1 MREQYLSNLDY
12 GNYPNE
18 NALYV
23 CLGEKT
29 MDEIFDKLQAVADRY
44 DELNELISDPEIIAD
59 TQRFMKLSKE
69 EGSIRETVEKY
80 TEYKQVT
87 QQIKDDDELLH
98 EKLDPE
104 MEQLTKEELAEAKEH
119 QEQLEQELRVLL
131 LPQDP
136 NDDKN
141 IIMEIHGAAG
151 GDEASLFA
159 GDLFEMYSRYAEK
172 QGWQVE
178 VVDKSDTEVGGFKE
192 IVLMI
197 SGNKVYSKLKYENG
211 AHRVQRIPVTESAGR
226 VHTSTA
232 TVGVMP
238 EAEDVDID
246 IDPKDIRTDV
256 YRSSG
261 AGGQHINKTSSA
273 VRMTH
278 LPTGIVV
285 AMQDERS
292 QQQNRAKAMQILRA
306 RVYDYYQQKEQSE
319 YDEQRKS
326 AVGTGD
332 RSERIRTY
340 NYPQNR
346 VTDHRI
352 GLTLNKLDRIMNGE
366 LDEIID
372 ALVIADQT
380 EKMEQ
385 LRNE

>member
-1 MREQYLSNLDY
+1 
-12 GNYPNE
+12 
-18 NALYV
+18 
-23 CLGEKT
+23 
-29 MDEIFDKLQAVADRY
+29 MDEIFDKLQSVSDRY
-44 DELNELISDPEIIAD
+44 DELNELISDPEVIAD
-59 TQRFMKLSKE
+59 TKRFMKLSKE
-69 EGSIRETVEKY
+69 EGSLRETVETY
-80 TEYKQVT
+80 HHYQDVSTAL
-87 QQIKDDDELLH
+87 DDDQEMLQ

-104 MEQLTKEELAEAKEH
+104 MAEMVKSEIGDLEQEKD
-119 QEQLEQELRVLL
+119 QLEQQLKVLL
-131 LPQDP
+131 IPKDP

-159 GDLFEMYSRYAEK
+159 ADLYNMYVKYAEM
-172 QGWQVE
+172 QGWKVE
-178 VVDKSDTEVGGFKE
+178 VIDEADTEVGGFKE

-197 SGNKVYSKLKYENG
+197 TGNKVYSKLKYENG
-211 AHRVQRIPVTESAGR
+211 AHRVQRVPETESAGR

-238 EAEDVDID
+238 EEEDVDIT
-246 IDPKDIRTDV
+246 IDPADIRTDV

-292 QQQNRAKAMQILRA
+292 QQQNRAKAMTVLRA
-306 RVYDYYQQKEQSE
+306 RVYDYYKQQEEDE
-319 YDEQRKS
+319 YNAQRKS

-340 NYPQNR
+340 NFPQNR

-352 GLTLNKLDRIMNGE
+352 GLTLNKLDKVLAGD

-372 ALVIADQT
+372 ALIISDQA
-380 EKMEQ
+380 EKLEH
-385 LRNE
+385 LNDAEA

>member
-1 MREQYLSNLDY
+1 MNDF
-12 GNYPNE
+12 
-18 NALYV
+18 
-23 CLGEKT
+23 
-29 MDEIFDKLQAVADRY
+29 IDKLQAVEDRY
-44 DELNELISDPEIIAD
+44 DELNELLADPDVISDSQKFTE
-59 TQRFMKLSKE
+59 LSKE
-69 EGSIRETVEKY
+69 EASIRETVAKFR
-80 TEYKQVT
+80 EYKKVIA
-87 QQIKDDDELLH
+87 QIADDEEMQR

-104 MEQLTKEELAEAKEH
+104 MDELVKSEVSSLRSQRDDIEEQIK
-119 QEQLEQELRVLL
+119 VLM
-131 LPQDP
+131 LPTDP

-159 GDLFEMYSRYAEK
+159 ADLFNMYSRYAEN
-172 QGWQVE
+172 QGWKVQI
-178 VVDKSDTEVGGFKE
+178 VDENATEVGGFKE

-197 SGNKVYSKLKYENG
+197 SGDRVYSKLKYENG
-211 AHRVQRIPVTESAGR
+211 AHRVQRVPVTESAGR

-292 QQQNRAKAMQILRA
+292 QQQNRVKAMQILKA
-306 RVYDYYQQKEQSE
+306 RVYDYYQTREQDA
-319 YDEQRKS
+319 YDAERKS

-352 GLTLNKLDRIMNGE
+352 GLSLNKLDRIMNGE

-372 ALVIADQT
+372 ALILDDQAK
-380 EKMEQ
+380 KMEQ

>member
-1 MREQYLSNLDY
+1 
-12 GNYPNE
+12 
-18 NALYV
+18 
-23 CLGEKT
+23 
-29 MDEIFDKLQAVADRY
+29 MDEMFDKLQAVADRY
-44 DELNELISDPEIIAD
+44 DELNELISDPEVIAD
-59 TQRFMKLSKE
+59 TQKFMALSKE
-69 EGSIRETVEKY
+69 EGELRETVEKY
-80 TEYKQVT
+80 HQYQKVTKQ
-87 QQIKDDDELLH
+87 INDDDELLR
-98 EKLDPE
+98 EKLDDD
-104 MEQLTKEELAEAKEH
+104 MEAMVKDELKELTDQKEK
-119 QEQLEQELRVLL
+119 LEDEIKVLL
-131 LPQDP
+131 LPKDP

-159 GDLFEMYSRYAEK
+159 ADLFSMYSKYAER
-172 QGWQVE
+172 QGWKTE
-178 VVDKSDTEVGGFKE
+178 IIDENATEVGGFKE
-192 IVLMI
+192 IVMMI
-197 SGNKVYSKLKYENG
+197 SGDKVYSKLKYENG
-211 AHRVQRIPVTESAGR
+211 AHRVQRVPVTESAGR

-238 EAEDVDID
+238 EEEDVDID

-292 QQQNRAKAMQILRA
+292 QQQNRAKAMQILKA
-306 RVYDYYQQKEQSE
+306 RVYDYYKQQEESAYNAE
-319 YDEQRKS
+319 RKS
-326 AVGTGD
+326 AIGTGD

-366 LDEIID
+366 LDDIID
-372 ALVIADQT
+372 ALILSDQAAKL
-380 EKMEQ
+380 EDLK
-385 LRNE
+385 NNG

>member
-1 MREQYLSNLDY
+1 MNDF
-12 GNYPNE
+12 
-18 NALYV
+18 
-23 CLGEKT
+23 
-29 MDEIFDKLQAVADRY
+29 IDKLQAVEDRY
-44 DELNELISDPEIIAD
+44 DELNELLADPDVISDSQKFTE
-59 TQRFMKLSKE
+59 LSKE
-69 EGSIRETVEKY
+69 EASIRETVAKFR
-80 TEYKQVT
+80 EYKKVIA
-87 QQIKDDDELLH
+87 QIADDEEMQR

-104 MEQLTKEELAEAKEH
+104 MDELVKSELSSLRSQRDDIEEQIK
-119 QEQLEQELRVLL
+119 VLM
-131 LPQDP
+131 LPTDP

-159 GDLFEMYSRYAEK
+159 ADLFNMYSRYAEN
-172 QGWQVE
+172 QGWKVQI
-178 VVDKSDTEVGGFKE
+178 VDENATEVGGFKE

-197 SGNKVYSKLKYENG
+197 SGDRVYSKLKYENG
-211 AHRVQRIPVTESAGR
+211 AHRVQRVPVTESAGR

-292 QQQNRAKAMQILRA
+292 QQQNRVKAMQILKA
-306 RVYDYYQQKEQSE
+306 RVYDYYQTREQDA
-319 YDEQRKS
+319 YDAERKS

-352 GLTLNKLDRIMNGE
+352 GLSLNKLDRIMNGE
-366 LDEIID
+366 LDEIIG
-372 ALVIADQT
+372 ALILDDQAK
-380 EKMEQ
+380 KMEQ

>member
-1 MREQYLSNLDY
+1 MN
-12 GNYPNE
+12 NF
-18 NALYV
+18 V
-23 CLGEKT
+23 
-29 MDEIFDKLQAVADRY
+29 DKLQSVEDRY
-44 DELNELISDPEIIAD
+44 DELNELLADPDVISDSQKFTE
-59 TQRFMKLSKE
+59 LSKE
-69 EGSIRETVEKY
+69 EASIRETVAKFR
-80 TEYKQVT
+80 EYKKVIK
-87 QQIKDDDELLH
+87 QISDNEELQR
-98 EKLDPE
+98 EKLDSE
-104 MEQLTKEELAEAKEH
+104 MDELVKSELSTQRAQKKD
-119 QEQLEQELRVLL
+119 LEDQIKVLM
-131 LPQDP
+131 LPTDP
-136 NDDKN
+136 NDEKN

-159 GDLFEMYSRYAEK
+159 ADLFNMYSRYAERQNWK
-172 QGWQVE
+172 VQ
-178 VVDKSDTEVGGFKE
+178 VVDENATEVGGFKE

-197 SGNKVYSKLKYENG
+197 SGSSVYSKLKYENG
-211 AHRVQRIPVTESAGR
+211 AHRVQRIPSTESAGR

-238 EAEDVDID
+238 EAENVDIK

-292 QQQNRAKAMQILRA
+292 QQQNRVKAMQILKA
-306 RVYDYYQQKEQSE
+306 RVYDYYQTQEQDA
-319 YDEQRKS
+319 YDAERKS

-352 GLTLNKLDRIMNGE
+352 GLSLNKLDRIMNGE

-372 ALVIADQT
+372 ALILDDQAK
-380 EKMEQ
+380 KMEN

>member
-1 MREQYLSNLDY
+1 
-12 GNYPNE
+12 
-18 NALYV
+18 
-23 CLGEKT
+23 
-29 MDEIFDKLQAVADRY
+29 MDKIFDQLEGLLERYSELQ
-44 DELNELISDPEIIAD
+44 ELMSDPEVIND
-59 TQRFMKLSKE
+59 TKRYMKLSKE
-69 EGSIRETVEKY
+69 EAEMRDVVAAFKKYKELKKSISDSDEILRET
-80 TEYKQVT
+80 
-87 QQIKDDDELLH
+87 DDSEMQALAKDELNESKAEL
-98 EKLDPE
+98 EKV
-104 MEQLTKEELAEAKEH
+104 EH
-119 QEQLEQELRVLL
+119 DITLL
-131 LPQDP
+131 MLPKDP

-141 IIMEIHGAAG
+141 IIMEIRGAAG

-159 GDLFEMYSRYAEK
+159 ADLLSMYSKYAEK
-172 QGWQVE
+172 QGWNFE
-178 VVDKSDTEVGGFKE
+178 IVDENATEVGGYKD
-192 IVLMI
+192 VAVMI
-197 SGNKVYSKLKYENG
+197 TGDRVYSKLKYENG
-211 AHRVQRIPVTESAGR
+211 AHRVQRVPATESAGR

-232 TVGVMP
+232 TVAIMP
-238 EAEDVDID
+238 EYDEVDVD

-285 AMQDERS
+285 AMQDQRS
-292 QQQNRAKAMQILRA
+292 QQQNREKAMQILRS
-306 RVYDYYQQKEQSE
+306 RVYDYYESQNQSE

-352 GLTLNKLDRIMNGE
+352 GLSLNKLDRIMNGD

-372 ALVIADQT
+372 ALVVYDQT
-380 EKMEQ
+380 KKLEQ
-385 LRNE
+385 IQSGETKLF

>member
-1 MREQYLSNLDY
+1 MDII
-12 GNYPNE
+12 
-18 NALYV
+18 
-23 CLGEKT
+23 EKV
-29 MDEIFDKLQAVADRY
+29 QAVADRY
-44 DELNELISDPEIIAD
+44 EELSELLADPEVLGD
-59 TQRFMKLSKE
+59 SQRYQELSKE
-69 EGSIRETVEKY
+69 EGEIRETVEKY
-80 TEYKQVT
+80 REYRKTVDA
-87 QQIKDDDELLH
+87 IAENEELQR

-104 MEQLTKEELAEAKEH
+104 MDSLVKAELAELRETKDT
-119 QEQLEQELRVLL
+119 LEEEIKILM
-131 LPQDP
+131 LPTDP

-159 GDLFEMYSRYAEK
+159 ADLYNMYTRYAET
-172 QGWQVE
+172 QGWKVE
-178 VVDKSDTEVGGFKE
+178 VVDENATDVGGFKE

-211 AHRVQRIPVTESAGR
+211 AHRVQRVPVTESAGR
-226 VHTSTA
+226 VHTSTS

-238 EAEDVDID
+238 EAEDVDIE
-246 IDPKDIRTDV
+246 IDQKDIRTDV

-292 QQQNRAKAMQILRA
+292 QQQNREKAMRILKA
-306 RVYDYYQQKEQSE
+306 RVYDYYQTQEE
-319 YDEQRKS
+319 DAYNAERKS

-340 NYPQNR
+340 NFPQNR

-352 GLTLNKLDRIMNGE
+352 GLTLNKLDRVMNGE
-366 LDEIID
+366 LDDIID
-372 ALVIADQT
+372 ALILDDQA
-380 EKMEQ
+380 KKVEQ

>member
-1 MREQYLSNLDY
+1 MDKIFTQLD
-12 GNYPNE
+12 G
-18 NALYV
+18 LI
-23 CLGEKT
+23 G
-29 MDEIFDKLQAVADRY
+29 RY
-44 DELNELISDPEIIAD
+44 EELEELLSDPEVIND
-59 TQRFMKLSKE
+59 TKRYLELSKE
-69 EGSIRETVEKY
+69 EGGMRDVVAAYKK
-80 TEYKQVT
+80 YKQVK
-87 QQIKDDDELLH
+87 QDISESEEVLRESKDDD
-98 EKLDPE
+98 
-104 MEQLTKEELAEAKEH
+104 LTELAKEDLNNLNP
-119 QEQLEQELRVLL
+119 QLDQLETEIKKLM
-131 LPQDP
+131 LPKDP

-141 IIMEIHGAAG
+141 IIMEIRGAAG

-159 GDLFEMYSRYAEK
+159 GDLLSMYMKYAER
-172 QGWQVE
+172 QGWTTE
-178 VVDKSDTEVGGFKE
+178 IIDENPTEVGGYKE
-192 IVLMI
+192 VSVLI
-197 SGNKVYSKLKYENG
+197 QGQSVYSKLKYENG
-211 AHRVQRIPVTESAGR
+211 AHRVQRVPVTESAGR

-238 EAEDVDID
+238 EYDEVDLE

-285 AMQDERS
+285 TMQDQRS
-292 QQQNRAKAMQILRA
+292 QQQNRVKAMQILRS
-306 RVYDYYQQKEQSE
+306 RVYDYYESQNESE
-319 YDEQRKS
+319 YAAKRKTAIGS
-326 AVGTGD
+326 GD

-372 ALVIADQT
+372 ALIVQDQT
-380 EKMEQ
+380 NKMEQ
-385 LRNE
+385 IDE

>member
-1 MREQYLSNLDY
+1 ME
-12 GNYPNE
+12 
-18 NALYV
+18 
-23 CLGEKT
+23 

-44 DELNELISDPEIIAD
+44 DELNELISDPEVIAD
-59 TQRFMKLSKE
+59 SQRFMKLSKE
-69 EGSIRETVEKY
+69 EGSLRETVEKY
-80 TEYKQVT
+80 NEYKEVT
-87 QQIKDDDELLH
+87 QTIKDDTEMLR
-98 EKLDPE
+98 EESDPDLVE
-104 MEQLTKEELAEAKEH
+104 MTKEELNEAKER
-119 QEQLEQELRVLL
+119 QAQLQDELEVLL
-131 LPQDP
+131 IPKDP

-141 IIMEIHGAAG
+141 IVMEIRGAAG

-159 GDLFEMYSRYAEK
+159 ADLYNMYVRYAEK
-172 QGWQVE
+172 QGWNVE
-178 VVDKSDTEVGGFKE
+178 VVDRNETEVGGFKE
-192 IVLMI
+192 IALI
-197 SGNKVYSKLKYENG
+197 ITGDQVYSKLKFENG
-211 AHRVQRIPVTESAGR
+211 AHRVQRIPATESAGR

-238 EAEDVDID
+238 EAEDVDVD
-246 IDPKDIRTDV
+246 LDPKDIRVDV

-292 QQQNRAKAMQILRA
+292 QQQNRAKAMQILKA
-306 RVYDYYQQKEQSE
+306 RVYDYYQQQEQSE
-319 YDEQRKS
+319 YDAQRKN
-326 AVGTGD
+326 AIGTGD

-352 GLTLNKLDRIMNGE
+352 GLTLNKLDKIMAGDLE
-366 LDEIID
+366 EIIES
-372 ALVIADQT
+372 LIIADQAQ
-380 EKMEQ
+380 KLEQ